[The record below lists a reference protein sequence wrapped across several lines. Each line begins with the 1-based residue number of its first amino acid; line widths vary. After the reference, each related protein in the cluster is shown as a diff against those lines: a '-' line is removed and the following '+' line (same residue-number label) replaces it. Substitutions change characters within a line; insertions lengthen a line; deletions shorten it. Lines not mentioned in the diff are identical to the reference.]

1 MAPAKPLVVG
11 SFVLGALAL
20 GVVGILMFGGRS
32 LFTRVN
38 RVVVIFSGSVAGL
51 DVGSP
56 VTFRGV
62 RIGKVKSIRV
72 QIDVKSHQDSIPVYL
87 DLEPARVTWT
97 GGRPP
102 NPNDLSDL
110 EMSVRSGLRAQLIS
124 QSYVTGQLTVN
135 LDLHPQLPVIEPVTI
150 DGLPEIPAIPSDL
163 QDLKDQFRRLDLPGL
178 GQKTRDAL
186 VSLQRTLDTLNGVIA
201 PVAQSLQSTLATTTQ
216 AVSRVQADAAR
227 TLATIDQLA
236 ADGRG
241 QLKTN
246 GDDLDRLLQTAQRT
260 ATEADTLLASL
271 NDMTDAH
278 SEMRGDLQASLRDL
292 AASSSSLRILTEDLQ
307 RNPVGT
313 LLRSH

>member
-11 SFVLGALAL
+11 SFVLGALTL
-20 GVVGILMFGGRS
+20 GVIGILLFGGRS
-32 LFTRVN
+32 LFTRVTP
-38 RVVVIFSGSVAGL
+38 VVVIFTGSVAGR

-62 RIGKVKSIRV
+62 HIGKVKSIRV
-72 QIDVKSHQDSIPVYL
+72 KIDVKSHQDSIPVYL

-97 GGRPP
+97 GGPPP
-102 NPNDLSDL
+102 NDVTDL

-135 LDLHPQLPVIEPVTI
+135 LDLHPELPVIQPVTI
-150 DGLPEIPAIPSDL
+150 DGLPEIPSIPSDL

-178 GQKTRDAL
+178 GQKTREAL
-186 VSLQRTLDTLNGVIA
+186 VSMQRTLDTLNGVIG
-201 PVAQSLQSTLATTTQ
+201 PVAQSLQVTLATTTQ
-216 AVSRVQADAAR
+216 AVSRVQADATR

-241 QLKTN
+241 QLKNN
-246 GDDLDRLLQTAQRT
+246 GDDLDRLLHTAQRT

-292 AASSSSLRILTEDLQ
+292 AASSSSLRSLTEDLQ

>member
-1 MAPAKPLVVG
+1 LVVG
-11 SFVLGALAL
+11 SFVLGALVL
-20 GVVGILMFGGRS
+20 GVIGILLFGGRS
-32 LFTRVN
+32 LFTRVTP
-38 RVVVIFSGSVAGL
+38 VVVIFTGSVAGL

-72 QIDVKSHQDSIPVYL
+72 QIDVKRQQDSIPVYL

-97 GGRPP
+97 GGSPP
-102 NPNDLSDL
+102 TGDSGLA
-110 EMSVRSGLRAQLIS
+110 ESVKSGLRAQLIS

-135 LDLHPQLPVIEPVTI
+135 LDLHPELPVIELVTI

-186 VSLQRTLDTLNGVIA
+186 VSMQRTLDTLNGVIG
-201 PVAQSLQSTLATTTQ
+201 PVAQSLQSTLDKTTQ
-216 AVSRVQADAAR
+216 AVSQVQADATR
-227 TLATIDQLA
+227 TLAAIDRLA

-260 ATEADTLLASL
+260 ATEANTLLASL

-292 AASSSSLRILTEDLQ
+292 AASSSSLRSLTEDLR

>member
-11 SFVLGALAL
+11 SFVLGALTL
-20 GVVGILMFGGRS
+20 GVIGILLFGGRS
-32 LFTRVN
+32 LFTRVTP
-38 RVVVIFSGSVAGL
+38 VVVIFTGSVAGL

-62 RIGKVKSIRV
+62 HIGKVKSIRV
-72 QIDVKSHQDSIPVYL
+72 KIDVKSHQDSIPVYL

-97 GGRPP
+97 GGPPP
-102 NPNDLSDL
+102 NDVTDL

-135 LDLHPQLPVIEPVTI
+135 LDLHPELPVIQPVTI
-150 DGLPEIPAIPSDL
+150 DGLPEIPSIPSDL

-178 GQKTRDAL
+178 GQKTREAL
-186 VSLQRTLDTLNGVIA
+186 VSMQRTLDTLNGVIG
-201 PVAQSLQSTLATTTQ
+201 PVAQSLQVTLATTTQ
-216 AVSRVQADAAR
+216 AVSRVQADATR

-241 QLKTN
+241 QLKNN
-246 GDDLDRLLQTAQRT
+246 GDDLDRLLHTAQRT

-292 AASSSSLRILTEDLQ
+292 AASSSSLRSLTEDLQ
-307 RNPVGT
+307 KNPVGT

>member
-20 GVVGILMFGGRS
+20 AVIGILTFGGRS
-32 LFTRVN
+32 LFTRVTP
-38 RVVVIFSGSVAGL
+38 VVVIFTGSVAGL

-62 RIGKVKSIRV
+62 RIGKVKSISV
-72 QIDVKSHQDSIPVYL
+72 KIDLKSHRDSIPVYL

-97 GGRPP
+97 GGPPP
-102 NPNDLSDL
+102 NEVSDL
-110 EMSVRSGLRAQLIS
+110 ESSVRSGLRAQLIS

-135 LDLHPQLPVIEPVTI
+135 LDLHPELPVVEPVTI
-150 DGLPEIPAIPSDL
+150 DGLPQIPAIPSDL

-178 GQKTRDAL
+178 GQKTREAL
-186 VSLQRTLDTLNGVIA
+186 VSMQRTLETLNGVIG

-216 AVSRVQADAAR
+216 AVSRVQADATR

-292 AASSSSLRILTEDLQ
+292 AASSSSLRSLTEDLQ

>member
-11 SFVLGALAL
+11 SFVLGALTL
-20 GVVGILMFGGRS
+20 GVIGILLFGGRS
-32 LFTRVN
+32 LFTRVTP
-38 RVVVIFSGSVAGL
+38 VVVIFTGSVAGL

-62 RIGKVKSIRV
+62 HIGKVKSIRV
-72 QIDVKSHQDSIPVYL
+72 KIDVKSHQDSIPVYL

-97 GGRPP
+97 GGPPP
-102 NPNDLSDL
+102 NDVTDL

-135 LDLHPQLPVIEPVTI
+135 LDLHPELPVIQPVTI
-150 DGLPEIPAIPSDL
+150 DGLPEIPSIPSDL

-178 GQKTRDAL
+178 GQKTREAL
-186 VSLQRTLDTLNGVIA
+186 VSMQRTLDTLNGVIG
-201 PVAQSLQSTLATTTQ
+201 PVAQSLQVTLATTTQ
-216 AVSRVQADAAR
+216 AVSRVQADATR

-241 QLKTN
+241 QLKNN
-246 GDDLDRLLQTAQRT
+246 GDDLDRLLHTAQRT